1 MNPFR
6 YRATIDRLARL
17 AERPNPA
24 HVRVSAAG
32 ALVKELSPI
41 NPRREL
47 VHRLLDFANP
57 FEHARHKL
65 RDLYEQTPLASEGT
79 LCPPLP
85 PGEGWAEGPL
95 PTEDDLPAENDDP
108 L

>member
-6 YRATIDRLARL
+6 YRTTIDRLARL

-32 ALVKELSPI
+32 TLVKELSPI
-41 NPRREL
+41 NPRRDL
-47 VHRLLDFANP
+47 VQRLLEFANP
-57 FEHARHKL
+57 YEHARHKL
-65 RDLYEQTPLASEGT
+65 RDLYDQTPLPSEGA
-79 LCPPLP
+79 LYPPLP
-85 PGEGWAEGPL
+85 LGEGRGGNPL
-95 PTEDDLPAENDDP
+95 PTEDDLPAEDDDP

>member
-32 ALVKELSPI
+32 ALVAELSPI
-41 NPRREL
+41 NPRRDL
-47 VHRLLDFANP
+47 VRRLLEFANP

-65 RDLYEQTPLASEGT
+65 RDLYDSPSPPASGGGRCHGVTEGG
-79 LCPPLP
+79 LP
-85 PGEGWAEGPL
+85 TEDAL
-95 PTEDDLPAENDDP
+95 PTEDDDP